1 MYEKY
6 DREYA
11 ELSDRV
17 KTMAMMCVR
26 NTMLE
31 NIHAGRCP
39 VTKTGDYSDVFVVGA
54 DGQRIPWKEVSH
66 FDDDEMRK
74 LMREIVNRL
83 YTFHELEQDPVFQ
96 ARMGLWSRSASRWDD
111 PKLDPDLTYRMDVDP
126 RLVAVSDS

>member
-1 MYEKY
+1 MSQKE

-11 ELSDRV
+11 ALSNRV

-31 NIHAGRCP
+31 SIHAGRCP
-39 VTKTGDYSDVFVVGA
+39 ATKTGDHSDVFVVDA
-54 DGQRIPWKEVSH
+54 QGQRIPWNEVSH

-83 YTFHELEQDPVFQ
+83 YTFHVMEEDPAFQ
-96 ARMGLWSRSASRWDD
+96 AVMGLWSRMASRWDD
-111 PKLDPDLTYRMDVDP
+111 PMLDPDLTYRMDVDP
-126 RLVAVSDS
+126 GLVAEPYS